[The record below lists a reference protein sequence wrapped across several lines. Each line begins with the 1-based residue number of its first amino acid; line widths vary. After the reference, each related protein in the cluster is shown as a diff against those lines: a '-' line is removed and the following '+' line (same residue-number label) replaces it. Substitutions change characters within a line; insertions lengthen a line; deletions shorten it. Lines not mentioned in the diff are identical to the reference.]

1 MYVIKYCIDFA
12 GRNVYGLDLQEN
24 KTAGS
29 AWNVDYR
36 YCARSVCIKYAGYK
50 ASWHIGRFK
59 KNRPDYYSD
68 KSGAWTGFNELKK
81 NRKTCGF
88 NVLCAGNV

>member
-29 AWNVDYR
+29 MYAIPSVDDF
-36 YCARSVCIKYAGYK
+36 AEFLVAVE
-50 ASWHIGRFK
+50 
-59 KNRPDYYSD
+59 PDPKISD
-68 KSGAWTGFNELKK
+68 RINPTNTAFQ
-81 NRKTCGF
+81 
-88 NVLCAGNV
+88 

>member
-12 GRNVYGLDLQEN
+12 GRNVHGLDLQEN

-36 YCARSVCIKYAGYK
+36 YCVRSVCVKCAGYK
-50 ASWHIGRFK
+50 ASWYIGRFK
-59 KNRPDYYSD
+59 KNRPDYHSD